1 MLIESAIK
9 HFYVSFDT
17 YPRKEGTTISGK
29 DGIQLLS
36 DKMSKSNLVLNMLE
50 VVSGSTLRD
59 LRLSKSKLRQEKR
72 DYTFIL
78 LMSTKD

>member
-1 MLIESAIK
+1 
-9 HFYVSFDT
+9 
-17 YPRKEGTTISGK
+17 
-29 DGIQLLS
+29 
-36 DKMSKSNLVLNMLE
+36 MLE

-59 LRLSKSKLRQEKR
+59 LGLSEDKLSQKKR

>member
-1 MLIESAIK
+1 MLIKSAIK

-29 DGIQLLS
+29 DGMLLWS
-36 DKMSKSNLVLNMLE
+36 DKISKSNLVINMLE

-59 LRLSKSKLRQEKR
+59 LGLSESKLSQKKR
-72 DYTFIL
+72 DYIFIL